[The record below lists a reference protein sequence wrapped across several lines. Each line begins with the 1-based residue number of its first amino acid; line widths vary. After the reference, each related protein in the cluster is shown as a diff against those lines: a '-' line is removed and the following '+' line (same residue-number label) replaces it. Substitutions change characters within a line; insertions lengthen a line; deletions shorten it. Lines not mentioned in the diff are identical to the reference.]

1 MNERRRERRQR
12 CYLGARIEYNQRRAV
27 FDCVVRDRAGGGMRI
42 LMQGARALPIDFDL
56 VIPDK
61 RETHRARIV
70 WRTSEAVGLATA
82 AEP

>member
-1 MNERRRERRQR
+1 MNERRKERRQR
-12 CYLGARIEYNQRRAV
+12 CYLGARIEFNQRRAV
-27 FDCVVRDRAGGGMRI
+27 LDCVVRDRTGEGMRI
-42 LMQGARALPIDFDL
+42 LIQGARALPIAFDL

-70 WRTSEAVGLATA
+70 WRTTEAMGLATA